1 MTSELINILIKLAEE
16 INSRKS
22 INKVLEKISFNNKV
36 SKNLVAA
43 LYSWIYDKINR
54 DSGEEQIY
62 SGTGTRILSE
72 DEIEQIG
79 IENYNYIL
87 HLLNLGLLD
96 YPDLEKIIE
105 QALVYPE
112 GELDDEQI
120 NLLVLSIFLEI
131 NINLPPGSRFLLYS
145 SDTIN

>member
-1 MTSELINILIKLAEE
+1 MMSELINILIKLAEE

-22 INKVLEKISFNNKV
+22 IDKVLEKISLNRKV

-43 LYSWIYDKINR
+43 LYSWIFDKINR
-54 DSGEEQIY
+54 DSIDDKIY
-62 SGTGTRILSE
+62 SGQGIRILSE
-72 DEIEQIG
+72 DELEQIG
-79 IENYNYIL
+79 IENYNYIMHL
-87 HLLNLGLLD
+87 HNLGLLD

-120 NLLVLSIFLEI
+120 NLLVLSIFLET

>member
-1 MTSELINILIKLAEE
+1 MTSELINILVKLAEE
-16 INSRKS
+16 INNRKS
-22 INKVLEKISFNNKV
+22 IEKVLEKISHDSKV
-36 SKNLVAA
+36 SKNLLAA
-43 LYSWIYDKINR
+43 LYSWIFDKINR
-54 DSGEEQIY
+54 DSEEQIY
-62 SGTGTRILSE
+62 FGKGTRILSE

-79 IENYNYIL
+79 IQNYSYIL
-87 HLLNLGLLD
+87 HLYNLGLLD
-96 YPDLEKIIE
+96 YSDLEKIIG

-120 NLLVLSIFLEI
+120 NLLVLSIFLET